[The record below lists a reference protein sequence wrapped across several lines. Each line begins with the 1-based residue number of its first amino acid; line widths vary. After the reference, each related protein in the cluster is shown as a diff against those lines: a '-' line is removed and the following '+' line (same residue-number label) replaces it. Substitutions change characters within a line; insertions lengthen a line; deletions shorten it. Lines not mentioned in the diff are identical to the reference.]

1 VNRFS
6 DHRWVRRLS
15 FALALIFSLWF
26 VAWCAAKWIIVS
38 APLHSADAILILSG
52 SSTLRERAQHAA
64 QLYKEGYSKRILL
77 TRDTQRGS
85 WSEAEQRNPFFYEST
100 VAELRRQGVPANDI
114 EVIGP
119 AVQST
124 WDEAITV
131 RDYASE
137 HNLRSLLIVTSSYHS
152 RRALWTFR
160 HHFAGRY
167 IQIGID
173 PVATGLQTPRP
184 ALWWASRKGW
194 QVVFLEYLKLIYY
207 CCRRS

>member
-1 VNRFS
+1 LRVWQRK
-6 DHRWVRRLS
+6 WLRRLCIL
-15 FALALIFSLWF
+15 FGLLIGLWLI
-26 VAWCAAKWIIVS
+26 AWSAARWIIIS
-38 APLHSADAILILSG
+38 SPLESADAILILSG
-52 SSTLRERAQHAA
+52 SSTLRERTQHAA
-64 QLYKEGYSKRILL
+64 QLYKEQRAKRVLL

-85 WSEAEQRNPFFYEST
+85 WSQAEQRNPFFYESA
-100 VAELRRQGVPANDI
+100 VAELQRQGIPKEDI
-114 EVIGP
+114 EVIGQP
-119 AVQST
+119 VEST

-131 RDYASE
+131 RHYAAG

-160 HHFAGRY
+160 HHFAGSD

-173 PVATGLQTPRP
+173 PVATGIQTPRP
-184 ALWWASRKGW
+184 AVWWLSRKGW